1 MSNVRDELQQWV
13 DGVDA
18 THEDGLADLTH
29 DVIPV
34 DLARRV
40 LAEMDGIAYESEC
53 RRVTYANLYV
63 TYLATR
69 NEKWSNECAPG
80 GMVCA
85 ECGVPV
91 ESEPCELHGGGL
103 DVAEKVR
110 GQMHEALNRVTDITI
125 ERDAALA
132 TLAEV
137 RAEHQ
142 PKSEPC
148 CDCSRICVPCAL
160 ECTACGTQ
168 WPCTTS
174 AILDRSTP

>member
-1 MSNVRDELQQWV
+1 MSNVRDELQRWV

-40 LAEMDGIAYESEC
+40 LADLDSGRDELE
-53 RRVTYANLYV
+53 
-63 TYLATR
+63 ATR
-69 NEKWSNECAPG
+69 GYAGEMARK
-80 GMVCA
+80 A
-85 ECGVPV
+85 EAAQFDI
-91 ESEPCELHGGGL
+91 EDADQRRDDWKSRWQE
-103 DVAEKVR
+103 AVR
-110 GQMHEALNRVTDITI
+110 HADEAFA
-125 ERDAALA
+125 ERDAAIA

-142 PKSEPC
+142 PDGDYGYQTE
-148 CDCSRICVPCAL
+148 CV
-160 ECTACGTQ
+160 ACGTQ
-168 WPCTTS
+168 WPCTTT

>member
-18 THEDGLADLTH
+18 THEDGLADLNH

-40 LAEMDGIAYESEC
+40 LAEMD
-53 RRVTYANLYV
+53 
-63 TYLATR
+63 
-69 NEKWSNECAPG
+69 
-80 GMVCA
+80 
-85 ECGVPV
+85 
-91 ESEPCELHGGGL
+91 
-103 DVAEKVR
+103 
-110 GQMHEALNRVTDITI
+110 
-125 ERDAALA
+125 AALA
-132 TLAEV
+132 ILAEV

>member
-1 MSNVRDELQQWV
+1 MSYVRDELQRWV
-13 DGVDA
+13 EGCSW
-18 THEDGLADLTH
+18 ADQGYESEL
-29 DVIPV
+29 IPV

-40 LAEMDGIAYESEC
+40 LAEMD
-53 RRVTYANLYV
+53 
-63 TYLATR
+63 
-69 NEKWSNECAPG
+69 
-80 GMVCA
+80 
-85 ECGVPV
+85 
-91 ESEPCELHGGGL
+91 
-103 DVAEKVR
+103 
-110 GQMHEALNRVTDITI
+110 
-125 ERDAALA
+125 AALA
-132 TLAEV
+132 ILAEV